1 MTTTTDA
8 DQAVEAEV
16 PEIPEKKTADPTLET
31 VARMREEIRKV
42 VLGQDDVIDMVLTAF
57 LASGHVLIEGVPGLG
72 KTMLVLA
79 LSRTFGGTSQRVQ
92 FTPDLMPT
100 DVTGH
105 AIFDPDSAKFHI
117 RKGPIF
123 TNFLLAD
130 EINRA
135 PAKTQSALLEVMQER
150 QVSIEGETYQLD
162 RPFMVL
168 ATQNPIEQDGTYPLP
183 EAQLDR
189 FLFKIDIDYP
199 TGPDEVSIVEM
210 VTKASVGDDLDV
222 EDVQPFLSVEMATRV
237 QKACA
242 KVRVDRRLIE
252 YAVRLGRTTR
262 KWPGLS
268 YGAGPRAGIA
278 LIRGA
283 RAYAMIQGRQFIT
296 PDDIQA
302 VAPAALRHRVV
313 VAPELALDG
322 MGPDEVL
329 ADLLKKVEV
338 PRS

>member
-1 MTTTTDA
+1 MSTSNL
-8 DQAVEAEV
+8 
-16 PEIPEKKTADPTLET
+16 DPTESSEELDSQAHDELAETLEI
-31 VARMREEIRKV
+31 VARMRSEIRKV
-42 VLGQDDVIDMVLTAF
+42 VLGQDEVIDMVLTAF
-57 LASGHVLIEGVPGLG
+57 LASGHVLVEGVPGLG

-79 LSRTFGGTSQRVQ
+79 LSRTFGGESQRMQ
-92 FTPDLMPT
+92 FTPDLMPS

-105 AIFDPDSAKFHI
+105 AIFDPDRAKFHI

-150 QVSIEGETYQLD
+150 QVSIEGETHQLE

-189 FLFKIDIDYP
+189 FLFKINIDYP
-199 TGPDEVSIVEM
+199 GEQDEVSIVEM
-210 VTKASVGDDLDV
+210 VTGSSVGDQLEVDDV
-222 EDVQPFLSVEMATRV
+222 EQFLTVEKAKKVQH
-237 QKACA
+237 ACA
-242 KVRVDRRLIE
+242 RIRVDRKLVE
-252 YAVRLGRTTR
+252 YAVRLGRATR

-268 YGAGPRAGIA
+268 HGAGPRAGIA

-283 RAYAMIQGRQFIT
+283 RAFALIAGRDYIT
-296 PDDIQA
+296 PDDVQA
-302 VAPAALRHRVV
+302 VAFAALRHRIVL
-313 VAPELALDG
+313 APELALDG
-322 MGPDEVL
+322 LRPDDVI
-329 ADLLKKVEV
+329 DDMLKKVEA

>member
-1 MTTTTDA
+1 MSEVETQSINPVP
-8 DQAVEAEV
+8 QASAPSV
-16 PEIPEKKTADPTLET
+16 LED

-42 VLGQDDVIDMVLTAF
+42 ILGQDEAVDMVLTAF

-79 LSRTFGGTSQRVQ
+79 LARTFGGTSRRVQ

-105 AIFDPDSAKFHI
+105 AIFDPDTARFHI
-117 RKGPIF
+117 RKGPVF
-123 TNFLLAD
+123 TNLLLAD

-150 QVSIEGETYQLD
+150 QVSIEGDTYELT

-189 FLFKIDIDYP
+189 FLFKIEVDYP
-199 TGPDEVSIVEM
+199 DEASEVSIVEQ
-210 VTKASVGDDLDV
+210 VTGASVGDKLQVDDV
-222 EDVQPFLSVEMATRV
+222 TPFLTV
-237 QKACA
+237 QRAQRMQEACA
-242 KVRVDRRLIE
+242 KVRVDRQLVE
-252 YAVRLGRTTR
+252 YAVRLARATRT
-262 KWPGLS
+262 WPGLAQ
-268 YGAGPRAGIA
+268 GGGPRAGIA

-283 RAYAMIQGRQFIT
+283 RAYALLAGRGFIT
-296 PDDIQA
+296 PDDIQQ

-313 VAPELALDG
+313 LAPELELDG
-322 MGPDEVL
+322 LRADEVIQE
-329 ADLLKKVEV
+329 LLTRVEA

>member
-1 MTTTTDA
+1 MSTTT
-8 DQAVEAEV
+8 EV
-16 PEIPEKKTADPTLET
+16 PETTAGAADSVLEDI
-31 VARMREEIRKV
+31 ARMRREVRKV
-42 VLGQDDVIDMVLTAF
+42 VLGQDRAIDMVLTAF

-72 KTMLVLA
+72 KTLLVLA
-79 LSRTFGGTSQRVQ
+79 LARTFGGRSRRVQ

-105 AIFDPDSAKFHI
+105 AIFDPDTAKFHI

-150 QVSIEGETYQLD
+150 QVSIEGETYELD

-189 FLFKIDIDYP
+189 FLFKIEIDYP
-199 TGPDEVSIVEM
+199 EAADEVAIVEM
-210 VTKASVGDDLDV
+210 VTGESVGDELDV
-222 EDVQPFLSVEMATRV
+222 DDVEPFLSPERAR
-237 QKACA
+237 QGQRACA
-242 KVRVDRRLIE
+242 GVRVDSSLVE
-252 YAVRLGRTTR
+252 YAVHLGRQTR
-262 KWPGLS
+262 RWPGLS
-268 YGAGPRAGIA
+268 HGAGPRAGIS
-278 LIRGA
+278 LVRGA
-283 RAYAMIQGRQFIT
+283 RAYALVAGRDFVT
-296 PDDIQA
+296 PDDVQA
-302 VAPAALRHRVV
+302 VAPAALRHRVIL
-313 VAPELALDG
+313 APELALDG
-322 MGPDEVL
+322 LRADDVL
-329 ADLLKKVEV
+329 ADLLEKVEV

>member
-1 MTTTTDA
+1 MSDEIAPPSTAPDDTFDIL
-8 DQAVEAEV
+8 EV
-16 PEIPEKKTADPTLET
+16 
-31 VARMREEIRKV
+31 VARMRSEVGKV
-42 VLGQDDVIDMVLTAF
+42 MLGQDDVIDMVLAAF

-79 LSRTFGGTSQRVQ
+79 LSRTFGGDTQRVQ

-105 AIFDPDSAKFHI
+105 AIFDQDSAKFHI
-117 RKGPIF
+117 RRGPIF

-150 QVSIEGETYQLD
+150 QISIEGQTFALE

-189 FLFKIDIDYP
+189 FLFKIDIGYP
-199 TGPDEVSIVEM
+199 DGDDEVAIVDM
-210 VTKASVGDDLDV
+210 VTSARVGDQLDV
-222 EDVQPFLSVEMATRV
+222 DKVEPFLSVTMAQQV

-242 KVRVDRRLIE
+242 TVRVDKRLVE
-252 YAVRLGRTTR
+252 YAVRLSRQTR
-262 KWPGLS
+262 QWPGLS

-283 RAYAMIQGRQFIT
+283 RAYALLQGREFIT

-322 MGPDEVL
+322 MGADEVID
-329 ADLLKKVEV
+329 DLLRKVEV